1 MRSSSEE
8 STLIDQIRQDVFTLA
23 TAEGREVG
31 TLGHD
36 DARQFIAQRLTD
48 LGVRVYSG
56 DSPELR
62 YKRDGVEFTNIV
74 GRVPGKNPELDP
86 VLLGAHYDTCGP
98 YPGAGDNAAAVAVLL
113 SAASQLIEHPADRD
127 VILAFFDAEE
137 PPHSLGPS
145 MGSIRFYEDQRR
157 ERIHCAVVM
166 DLVGHD
172 LPIPGLEDLLFITGM
187 ESDPGLARVMRVT
200 EPSEGIRIVPTLNS
214 YVGDLSDHHIF
225 RVNRRPYLL
234 LTCGRWEDYHEPSDT
249 PDKLN
254 YEKIEAIARF
264 LCALT
269 NSVSFAELKGPFEGY
284 DSTVTEVYFLGKTV
298 QPFLDNMGLDLQL
311 RTRRDVDRLVEFMLS
326 NFGL

>member
-1 MRSSSEE
+1 M
-8 STLIDQIRQDVFTLA
+8 
-23 TAEGREVG
+23 
-31 TLGHD
+31 
-36 DARQFIAQRLTD
+36 
-48 LGVRVYSG
+48 
-56 DSPELR
+56 
-62 YKRDGVEFTNIV
+62 EFTNIV
-74 GRVPGKNPELDP
+74 GRLSGKNPDLDP

-113 SAASQLIEHPADRD
+113 SAASDLIEQPPERD

-145 MGSIRFYEDQRR
+145 MGSIRFYEDQRQKP
-157 ERIHCAVVM
+157 IHCAVVM

-172 LPIPGLEDLLFITGM
+172 VPIPGLEDLLFITGM
-187 ESDPGLARVMRVT
+187 ESDHGLATVVGET
-200 EPSEGIRIVPTLNS
+200 EPSSGIRIVPTLNR

-234 LTCGRWEDYHEPSDT
+234 LTCGRWVDYHEPSDT

-254 YEKIEAIARF
+254 YEKIEAIARY

-269 NSVSFAELKGPFEGY
+269 ASVSFAELKGPFEGY
-284 DSTVTEVYFLGKTV
+284 DSTATEVYFLGKTV
-298 QPFLDNMGLDLQL
+298 QPILDSMGLNLQL
-311 RTRRDVDRLVEFMLS
+311 RTRRDVDRLVEFMLT